1 MKARIALTL
10 ALVLVHIAFG
20 ALALLLHSDR
30 FGRIFVD
37 SIYRPLSVLQ
47 QLGLPVFQREGWY
60 IHDLS
65 VLGWIIIGS
74 FWLAI
79 YLLVADVLVRFLGKR
94 RHVA

>member
-1 MKARIALTL
+1 MKARI
-10 ALVLVHIAFG
+10 
-20 ALALLLHSDR
+20 
-30 FGRIFVD
+30 
-37 SIYRPLSVLQ
+37 
-47 QLGLPVFQREGWY
+47 GLPVFQTKGWY

-65 VLGWIIIGS
+65 VLGWIIICS